1 MSTLLFLM
9 GLTGV
14 GKSTAVNALQS
25 AGTPLTL
32 LPNRRALT
40 DALIIPEMQRAA
52 RQPVQRVGDRL
63 ERFELTRRYREAYP
77 GGMVHALG
85 QYLGGRFFEAN
96 PPEERGTLVFD
107 NLRGLDEARAGVETF
122 PEARFILLDAPP
134 LVRLLRLIGRH
145 DSFDQV
151 AATRLE
157 NTSFAEQLTA
167 LDGLQTVFDPCELA
181 RLEAHGVPKED
192 LLKATRIILGEAAQ
206 YDMTA
211 AAAYLRVEK
220 DAKSF
225 LYLDTAERSV
235 DEVQARIQEW
245 L

>member
-1 MSTLLFLM
+1 MRSSVTPLLFLM

-14 GKSTAVNALQS
+14 GKSTAVGALQS
-25 AGTPLTL
+25 TGTLLTL

-52 RQPVQRVGDRL
+52 NQPLQSVKDRL

-85 QYLGGRFFEAN
+85 LFLEAYAY
-96 PPEERGTLVFD
+96 EGEGALVFD
-107 NLRGLDEARAGVETF
+107 NLRGLKEARAGVATF
-122 PEARFILLDAPP
+122 PEARFVLLDAPP
-134 LVRLLRLIGRH
+134 LVRLLRLLGRR
-145 DSFDQV
+145 DGFDQV

-157 NTSFAEQLTA
+157 NSSFAEQLMA
-167 LDGLQTVFDPCELA
+167 LEGLETVFDPCELVRLKA
-181 RLEAHGVPKED
+181 RGVPAED
-192 LLKATRIILGEAAQ
+192 IVKAVRIILSEAAQ

-211 AAAYLRVEK
+211 AAAYLREAK

-225 LYLDTAERSV
+225 LYLDTAKRPV
-235 DEVQARIQEW
+235 DEVRTRIQEW

>member
-14 GKSTAVNALQS
+14 GKSTAVGALQS
-25 AGTPLTL
+25 SGTPLTL

-40 DALIIPEMQRAA
+40 DALILPEMQRAA

-63 ERFELTRRYREAYP
+63 ERFELTRRYRKAYP

-85 QYLGGRFFEAN
+85 QYLGGRFLEAN

-107 NLRGLDEARAGVETF
+107 NLRGLDEARAGVAAF

-134 LVRLLRLIGRH
+134 PTRVSRLMERR

-151 AATRLE
+151 EITRSE
-157 NTSFAEQLTA
+157 NIPFDEQLRT
-167 LDGLQTVFDPCELA
+167 LEGFDEVFDAFDLALELQGRA
-181 RLEAHGVPKED
+181 QDDV
-192 LLKATRIILGEAAQ
+192 LKAVHIILSEARN

-211 AAAYLRVEK
+211 AAAYLRREK
-220 DAKSF
+220 DTQNF
-225 LYLDTAERSV
+225 LYLDTFKMSV